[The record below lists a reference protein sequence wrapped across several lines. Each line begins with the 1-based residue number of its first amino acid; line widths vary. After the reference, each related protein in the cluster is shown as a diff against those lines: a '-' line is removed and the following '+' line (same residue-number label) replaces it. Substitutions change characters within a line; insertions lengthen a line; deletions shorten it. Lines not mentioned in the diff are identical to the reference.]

1 MSLSGEE
8 KAAALFLSGLQ
19 SSGLTRTAYTG
30 DGAKYKVSNV
40 EDSLKADYTV
50 DDAWA
55 ELGGNREAQQFDMK
69 MLALTN
75 PGEYATMRATALGQV
90 KATTEASYAA
100 AYKQFVEAGFSRE
113 EAKQMALKTASVTK
127 SVQEQAMNKKFGGL
141 DSVFMGTVAREH
153 TPSYLKHSASSASS
167 GEHKKRRRRKH

>member
-1 MSLSGEE
+1 MEAE
-8 KAAALFLSGLQ
+8 AKKAAMELFV
-19 SSGLTRTAYTG
+19 SSVTAAASRTPYAGAGAKIDVGDIGDSLTGAYT
-30 DGAKYKVSNV
+30 
-40 EDSLKADYTV
+40 T

-75 PGEYATMRATALGQV
+75 PAEYASMRAAALGQV
-90 KATTEASYAA
+90 KATTEASYAT

>member
-1 MSLSGEE
+1 MADE
-8 KAAALFLSGLQ
+8 KLAAMELFAKAV
-19 SSGLTRTAYTG
+19 TAAKPSYIG
-30 DGAKYKVSNV
+30 KGAKIKVDNV
-40 EDSLKADYTV
+40 EDSLKGDYTTE
-50 DDAWA
+50 DAWA

-75 PGEYATMRATALGQV
+75 PGEYATMRAAALGQV
-90 KATTEASYAA
+90 KATTEASYKA
-100 AYKQFVEAGFSRE
+100 AYGQFVEAGFSRE

-153 TPSYLKHSASSASS
+153 TPSYLKHSTSSASS

>member
-8 KAAALFLSGLQ
+8 KAAALFLAGLQ

-30 DGAKYKVSNV
+30 EGAKYKVGNV
-40 EDSLKADYTV
+40 EDSLKGDYTTE
-50 DDAWA
+50 DAWA

-75 PGEYATMRATALGQV
+75 PAEYATMRATALGQV
-90 KATTEASYAA
+90 KATTEASYAT

-153 TPSYLKHSASSASS
+153 APSHVRTHASSD
-167 GEHKKRRRRKH
+167 KKRRRKKH